1 MLPVT
6 TTLHRE
12 EIKAQ
17 LRMKYGTVE
26 AFEQAKNLPARSV
39 KDVLRGRA
47 VRRTAEAISEELGIP
62 LQAISPRYED
72 ESPNRDSNSN
82 ESEPAHRLSRAAG

>member
-1 MLPVT
+1 MLTT

-17 LRMKYGTVE
+17 LRMKYGTIE
-26 AFEQAKNLPARSV
+26 AFEHARGLPSRSV

-47 VRRTAEAISEELGIP
+47 VRRTAEAIAQELDVP
-62 LQAISPRYED
+62 LQAVSPLYED
-72 ESPNRDSNSN
+72 DQSPQGDS
-82 ESEPAHRLSRAAG
+82 SEKAGEAHRLNQAAN

>member
-1 MLPVT
+1 MLAT

-17 LRMKYGTVE
+17 LRMRFGTIE
-26 AFEQAKNLPARSV
+26 AFEQARHLPARSV

-47 VRRTAEAISEELGIP
+47 VRRTAEAIADELGVP
-62 LQAISPRYED
+62 LQAVSSRYED
-72 ESPNRDSNSN
+72 QSPEGDNNGN
-82 ESEPAHRLSRAAG
+82 EDGPHRLNSAVA